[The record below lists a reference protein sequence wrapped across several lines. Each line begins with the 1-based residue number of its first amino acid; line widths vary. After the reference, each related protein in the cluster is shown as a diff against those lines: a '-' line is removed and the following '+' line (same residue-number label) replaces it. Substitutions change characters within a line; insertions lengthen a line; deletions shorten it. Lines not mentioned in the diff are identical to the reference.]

1 MSNEVLQGSIEA
13 MPQGG
18 TICTGA
24 GVDVFKLIALRS
36 ALGMFKAGLKFRGM
50 TATQAL
56 AMASEYTGRKFKR
69 GQFDEARAALTE
81 AADAMRARLSDVN
94 TR

>member
-1 MSNEVLQGSIEA
+1 MSIEVLQGSIEA

-24 GVDVFKLIALRS
+24 GVDVFRILALRS
-36 ALGMFKAGLKFRGM
+36 ALNMLKVGLKMRGM

-56 AMASEYTGRKFKR
+56 AMAGEYTGRKFKR
-69 GQFDEARAALTE
+69 GQYDEARAALTE

-94 TR
+94 PR